1 MTRCVR
7 QTGDDGWNSH
17 KDGHHNKS
25 SLRQA
30 TRLSRAL
37 ATSQTAS
44 PLFSVSSFS
53 VACSRPH
60 SVSSSY
66 GFCSLRAV
74 LNTHRGGGGGEKK
87 KRSRNKRQKL
97 APCGRG
103 CSVQPVMMMMM
114 SGKKC
119 KAADG
124 SAHARRVLY
133 LQVLIAGGE
142 QMNTLYQNA
151 HHSHLVGDILVF
163 HLIVNSVARLDFL
176 FFYFFRTV
184 ESVWGHQECNELRN
198 ISWIMAV
205 QSPHQ

>member
-1 MTRCVR
+1 MSAEVTRITSFFSYVFCPRSSAVLGVHYSSGLVCCVKPWDTDEVTKCVR

-74 LNTHRGGGGGEKK
+74 LKTHRGGSGGEKK
-87 KRSRNKRQKL
+87 RRSRNKRQKL

-103 CSVQPVMMMMM
+103 CSVQPVMM

-124 SAHARRVLY
+124 SAHARWMLY
-133 LQVLIAGGE
+133 LQVFIAGGE
-142 QMNTLYQNA
+142 QMSTLYTLYRNA
-151 HHSHLVGDILVF
+151 HHSHLVGI
-163 HLIVNSVARLDFL
+163 FL
-176 FFYFFRTV
+176 CYT
-184 ESVWGHQECNELRN
+184 WL
-198 ISWIMAV
+198 
-205 QSPHQ
+205 